1 MKILVVLSLLIVGSI
16 PNRAHAQQL
25 MNFITRTTIPIVIQ
39 CPGCNARNQ
48 SKNVQGKSALSSQRL
63 TLDKLS
69 PSPPSSNLL
78 RTLNYRF
85 SESARLNNVKQF
97 IEKARATDASSG
109 DELERIFTP
118 TAMRQIDAGM
128 KGLGLSSFNVADA
141 YALYW
146 TSAWLGTRGRDDNL
160 PSKQMIAVRNQAAQA
175 LLSTPEFTSASDQQK
190 QEMAEALMIQAAL
203 IDGFINGGKQDAAL
217 MSNVKAVIAQG
228 AKAMGLDLYAMTL
241 TPNGFIPAK
250 KGSAVD
256 DADLPPTNEA
266 GEQALAS
273 NNPTDSTPNYALIA
287 AAGGA
292 GLGGMFL
299 LGKAM
304 GRKS

>member
-1 MKILVVLSLLIVGSI
+1 MKLFVITGLLIAGSI
-16 PNRAHAQQL
+16 PNLAHAQQL

-39 CPGCNARNQ
+39 CPGCNARSQ

-97 IEKARATDASSG
+97 IEKARASDPSAG
-109 DELERIFTP
+109 DELENTFTP
-118 TAMRQIDAGM
+118 IVMRQMDAAM
-128 KGLGLSSFNVADA
+128 KGVGLSSTNVADA
-141 YALYW
+141 YAVYW
-146 TSAWLGTRGRDDNL
+146 TSAWLGARGRDDDL
-160 PSKQMIAVRNQAAQA
+160 PSRQMIAVRNQAAQA
-175 LLSTPEFTSASDQQK
+175 LLATPQFTSASDQQK
-190 QEMAEALMIQAAL
+190 QEMAEALILQSAL
-203 IDGFINGGKQDAAL
+203 IAGFINGGKQDAAL
-217 MSNVKAVIAQG
+217 MSKVKAAIAQG
-228 AKAMGLDLYAMTL
+228 ASAMGLDLDSMTL
-241 TPNGFIPAK
+241 TEDGFVPSGKETGAAETENDTQLAAAPVTPVPNN
-250 KGSAVD
+250 S
-256 DADLPPTNEA
+256 
-266 GEQALAS
+266 
-273 NNPTDSTPNYALIA
+273 DSPNYALIA

>member
-1 MKILVVLSLLIVGSI
+1 MKIFAILCLIAIGSI
-16 PNRAHAQQL
+16 PNLAHAQQL

-78 RTLNYRF
+78 RTLSYRF

-175 LLSTPEFTSASDQQK
+175 LLSTPEFTSASDEQK
-190 QEMAEALMIQAAL
+190 QEMAEALMVQAAL
-203 IDGFINGGKQDAAL
+203 IDGFVNGGKQDAAL
-217 MSNVKAVIAQG
+217 MSKVKAVIAQG

-241 TPNGFIPAK
+241 TPNGFVPAK
-250 KGSAVD
+250 KGSTVD
-256 DADLPPTNEA
+256 DAIPPSP
-266 GEQALAS
+266 GEDAQALAS
-273 NNPTDSTPNYALIA
+273 NTRSDDAPNYALIA